1 MRKLL
6 ARLTRMLGLIEF
18 DLIAVT
24 RPIHPDTVTL
34 QHDEM
39 IIVGDTKIR
48 KWACLQCPGGCGSP
62 ISLSLNPDRRPRWTV
77 LTDFWHRP
85 TVSPS
90 VHQLNACGCHFW
102 IKSGRVEWCLNG
114 RPCRTNSGMGV
125 RPRKDRAA
133 DS

>member
-24 RPIHPDTVTL
+24 RPIYPDIVTL

-48 KWACLQCPGGCGSP
+48 NGPAFSALAAAGLPSP
-62 ISLSLNPDRRPRWTV
+62 FRSIQIAALAGL
-77 LTDFWHRP
+77 FRP
-85 TVSPS
+85 TSGIGPRC
-90 VHQLNACGCHFW
+90 HQAC
-102 IKSGRVEWCLNG
+102 IS
-114 RPCRTNSGMGV
+114 
-125 RPRKDRAA
+125 
-133 DS
+133 